1 LGFSKEEEGRMPYDK
16 MKETVLSELKRTF
29 NPELLNRIDE
39 VIVFHPLDREHLTK
53 IVDLMISRIQEQLEE
68 KSLSLYL
75 EDDAKGFL
83 IREGYDPTYGARPLR
98 RAIERH
104 IEDPLAEEV
113 LKGKFAEGGTILV
126 KLGQGTLRFELSH
139 ALETKK

>member
-1 LGFSKEEEGRMPYDK
+1 EEGRMPYDK

-39 VIVFHPLDREHLTK
+39 VIVFHPLDREHLTR

-83 IREGYDPTYGARPLR
+83 IQEGYDPTYGARPLR
-98 RAIERH
+98 RAIERY

>member
-1 LGFSKEEEGRMPYDK
+1 M
-16 MKETVLSELKRTF
+16 VLSELKRTF

-39 VIVFHPLDREHLTK
+39 VIVFHPLDRSHMVE
-53 IVDLMISRIQEQLEE
+53 IVDLMINRIQVQLEQ
-68 KSLSLYL
+68 KNLSLLL
-75 EDDAKGFL
+75 EEDAKDFL

-98 RAIERH
+98 RAIQRF

-113 LKGKFAEGGTILV
+113 LKGRFAEGGTITV
-126 KLGQGTLRFELSH
+126 KMGADALQFELSH